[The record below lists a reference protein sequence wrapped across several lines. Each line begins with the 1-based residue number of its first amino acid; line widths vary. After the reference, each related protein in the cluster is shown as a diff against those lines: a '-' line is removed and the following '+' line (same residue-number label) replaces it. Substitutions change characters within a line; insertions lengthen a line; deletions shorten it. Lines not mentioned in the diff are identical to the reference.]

1 MKKNMGFDSSIE
13 KLARSTASKTG
24 RRGFIGKLG
33 MFLAGSALIPLL
45 PVDRRSRLALGG
57 EAQAATIGNLT
68 RDGWKPQDKD
78 PKSCDY
84 WRHCAIDGNVC
95 DCCGGTLT
103 SCPPGSSLSP
113 SSWVASCY
121 NPGDGHTYLI
131 AYRDCCGKHT
141 CGRCNCVNTQ
151 GELPVYR
158 PEFNNDIV
166 WCFGAENDAMTY
178 HCTISPVVG
187 KAS

>member
-1 MKKNMGFDSSIE
+1 MKKNTGFDSKIE
-13 KLARSTASKTG
+13 KLARTTASKTG
-24 RRGFIGKLG
+24 RRSFIGRLG
-33 MFLAGSALIPLL
+33 GFLAGSALLPLL
-45 PVDRRSRLALGG
+45 PVDRRSRLGG
-57 EAQAATIGNLT
+57 EVQAATTGNLS
-68 RDGWKPQDKD
+68 RSGFKPQDKD
-78 PKSCDY
+78 PKACDY
-84 WRHCAIDGNVC
+84 WRHCTIDGNLC

-113 SSWVASCY
+113 SSWVASCF
-121 NPGDGHTYLI
+121 NPGDQQTYLI
-131 AYRDCCGKHT
+131 AYRDCCGKQT

-178 HCTISPVVG
+178 HCTISPIVG